1 MRRADVLRRLLYG
14 GLLGVALLCIAL
26 AAPNHPHLLAA
37 ATLGQDPAG
46 HQALEGLAL
55 VSSPHAEVDR
65 TTTCPAGAPVRRFD
79 ITALAVDITVNRYG
93 DHDPQGRM
101 YSLGSQVGSVR
112 AEEAV
117 SAAARAGK
125 GAPAVTKGLQGDAIQ
140 PLTLRVRPGECLRVN
155 LRDEIQGEP
164 ASFHLHG
171 VPWRVVS
178 TGRAATENE
187 PSAVAQPGG
196 TVSYEWAVP
205 ADEPSATHYAHS
217 HGGDQ
222 TTARKQT
229 EHGLYAGLIVE
240 PSGSTWT
247 DPRSPSTTPGWDA
260 VVHRAD
266 GSSFRE
272 FTLFYAEDGDEP
284 YQPLAR
290 NGAFVP
296 LVDDLTGAYKPAAR
310 WVNYRSEPF
319 LDRLAL
325 EQQKTGRYD
334 ESGAY
339 SSYAFGDPATPVMRS
354 YVGDPVVQRV
364 LHAGSEV
371 LHVHHVHGGSIRW
384 RRQPGLGPVDT
395 TSGLTKKPDLLPGPS
410 ERTDAQSMAPAE
422 TFDQWSECGSGGCQA
437 SVGDFLWHCH
447 VAQHYFAG
455 MWGLWRVYGTLQNGP
470 ASTDAL
476 PPLTALPDR
485 DKTTRP
491 AVRASAL
498 LGTTVRL
505 GGRPTLITPP
515 VLSSWLERVL
525 PPPGKPRGYSAGVW
539 DWVRHGQDVL
549 GEPDDRSVWPGYAS
563 RTPGVR
569 PQVLFDPVN
578 GMPAYPFLRPH
589 LGKRPPFA
597 PGHGPAPYL
606 DPPRGAGLPAP
617 GADGPASVCPI
628 GTTPMRLPVTALLT
642 PVQLAPGITDPHG
655 ELYVRNEELASYRAN
670 VRQRVPLVVRAR
682 AQRDCIDVTL
692 VSALTDDAETHGLS
706 KADLHIHFVQFDVQG
721 SDGVVAGFNAEQSV
735 RPWRTASVA
744 LAAPVAPGARVLQLQ
759 GVPLCQA
766 GESLA
771 LGPERPGGAEVVRVT
786 SVRGRT
792 VTLQTPV
799 LSSHPTGEP
808 TTAEFVRYRWYP
820 DAQTGTAY
828 FHDHVDAISS
838 WRHGLFGALVVEPP
852 DAVWTNPTTGAPI
865 DSGALADVSTRGA
878 VGVDESGSFR
888 ELVALLQ
895 DDVRVNQ
902 TAHSQGGALGE
913 RASPALGKPGA
924 PAAVVRAYVGDP
936 VVLRTLVP
944 GTNDVHTL
952 FVEGHHFRTEAWSPT
967 SPPVNALHVGIS
979 ERYDVVIP
987 AAGGDGRRAGDY
999 VFGDGRTSKLREGV
1013 WGVLQVLPRAAP
1025 GLRPL
1030 AGRVP
1035 QVAAS
1040 GPVCPRGAPLVRADV
1055 TATELTIAEQEKG
1068 AAFVPTGRLGEL
1080 SAHPERL
1087 EPLVLHVDVG
1097 DCLRLVLHNAMP
1109 SDPLQPQV
1117 SLLVGDPIA
1126 KPLAPGQRGSY
1137 DFWAAPALGEATGQ
1151 LRDVA
1156 EPLDGPSR
1164 GLYGAVVVAARGSRF
1179 RNPQGH
1185 GLPAGAP
1192 GTAVVVHPP
1201 ERPAYRDFTVFPQD
1215 SDGDLGTHAMPYRHE
1230 VLGMQA
1236 MSYRQGQQVLEA
1248 YPGDPMRMHVV
1259 AAVSEQ
1265 VQGFALDGHRW
1276 PLEPG
1281 AHGTNVVAA
1290 QAVGGRETF
1299 TIEPLGGAGGEAR
1312 LSGDFVFGDTRG
1324 PYRDAGEFGVLR
1336 VLPSHVAGLAPLSS
1350 SSRPA
1355 WALALA
1361 GLLGVLVMVSTGMAA
1376 TRRRRRW
1383 VSDAPAG

>member
-1 MRRADVLRRLLYG
+1 MRPADVTRRLLYG
-14 GLLGVALLCIAL
+14 GLLGLAPVYVAL
-26 AAPNHPHLLAA
+26 AAPHHTHVLAA
-37 ATLGQDPAG
+37 ASLGQDPSG
-46 HQALEGLAL
+46 HQALEGLGL
-55 VSSPHAEVDR
+55 VSVPHAEVDR
-65 TTTCPAGAPVRRFD
+65 TTTCPAQAPVRRYD
-79 ITALAVDITVNRYG
+79 VVALAVDITVNRYG

-101 YSLGSQVGSVR
+101 YALTGQLAAVR
-112 AEEAV
+112 AQET
-117 SAAARAGK
+117 AAARARAGR
-125 GAPAVTKGLQGDAIQ
+125 GPVPVTRGLQGDPIQ
-140 PLTLRVRPGECLRVN
+140 PLTLRVLPGECLRVN
-155 LRDEIQGEP
+155 LRDDIPGEA

-187 PSAVAQPGG
+187 PSAVAQPGS

-205 ADEPSATHYAHS
+205 ASEPSATHYAHS
-217 HGGDQ
+217 HGSNQ
-222 TTARKQT
+222 ATARKQT
-229 EHGLYAGLIVE
+229 EHGLYAAVVVE
-240 PSGSTWT
+240 PPGATWI
-247 DPRSPSTTPGWDA
+247 DPRTPGATAGWDA
-260 VVHRAD
+260 IVRRQD

-284 YQPLAR
+284 YQPLTR
-290 NGAFVP
+290 QGAFVP

-325 EQQKTGRYD
+325 EQEKTGRYD

-354 YVGDPVVQRV
+354 YLGDPVVQRV

-395 TSGLTKKPDLLPGPS
+395 SSGLTKKPALLPGPS

-455 MWGLWRVYGTLQNGP
+455 MWGLWRVYGTLQNGR

-476 PPLTALPDR
+476 PPLMPLSELAAR
-485 DKTTRP
+485 VRP
-491 AVRASAL
+491 AVPASAL
-498 LGTTVRL
+498 LGQTVRL
-505 GGRPTLITPP
+505 AGRPTRVTPA
-515 VLSSWLERVL
+515 VLTAWLQRVL
-525 PPPGKPRGYSAGVW
+525 PPPGRARGYSAGVW
-539 DWVRHGQDVL
+539 DWVRQGQDVL
-549 GEPDDRSVWPGYAS
+549 GEPEDTRVWPGYAS
-563 RTPGVR
+563 RTPGKR
-569 PQVLFDPVN
+569 PEVLFDPVN

-606 DPPRGAGLPAP
+606 DPTSGAGLPAP
-617 GADGPASVCPI
+617 GADGPASVCPA
-628 GTTPMRLPVTALLT
+628 GTTQVRLPVTAVLT

-655 ELYVRNEELASYRAN
+655 ELYVRNEALASYRAQ

-706 KADLHIHFVQFDVQG
+706 KADMHIHFVQFDVQG

-735 RPWRTASVA
+735 RPWRTATVA
-744 LAAPVAPGARVLQLQ
+744 LAAPAPAGAKVLQLQ
-759 GVPLCQA
+759 GIPLCQV
-766 GESLA
+766 GENLA
-771 LGPERPGGAEVVRVT
+771 LGPERPDGAEVVKVAAI
-786 SVRGRT
+786 RGRT
-792 VTLQTPV
+792 VTLQRPV
-799 LSSHPTGEP
+799 LSAHPAGEP
-808 TTAEFVRYRWYP
+808 TTTEFVRYRWYP

-852 DAVWTNPTTGAPI
+852 DATWTDPSSGAPLT
-865 DSGALADVSTRGA
+865 SGNLADITTRGS
-878 VGVDESGSFR
+878 VGVDEQGSFR
-888 ELVALLQ
+888 EFVALLQ

-902 TAHSQGGALGE
+902 SMHSQGGALGE
-913 RASPALGKPGA
+913 RASPSLGEPGA
-924 PAAVVRAYVGDP
+924 PATVVRAYVGDP

-952 FVEGHHFRTEAWSPT
+952 FVEGHRFRSEAWSPT
-967 SPPVNALHVGIS
+967 SPPVDALHVGIS

-1013 WGVLQVLPRAAP
+1013 WGVLRVLPRAAP

-1030 AGRVP
+1030 TGRVP
-1035 QVAAS
+1035 QVAAT
-1040 GPVCPRGAPLVRADV
+1040 GPVCPRRAPVVRADV
-1055 TATELTIAEQEKG
+1055 TATEISIPEQERG
-1068 AAFVPTGRLGEL
+1068 AAFVPTGRAEEL
-1080 SAHPERL
+1080 QAHPDRL
-1087 EPLVLHVDVG
+1087 EPLVLHVAVG
-1097 DCLRLVLHNAMP
+1097 DCLRVALHNAMP
-1109 SDPLQPQV
+1109 SDPVQIQA
-1117 SLLVGDPIA
+1117 SLLVGDPAA
-1126 KPLAPGQRGSY
+1126 KPLAPGERGSY
-1137 DFWAAPALGEATGQ
+1137 DFWASPALGEATAQ

-1156 EPLDGPSR
+1156 EPLNGPAR
-1164 GLYGAVVVAARGSRF
+1164 GIFGAVVVAARGSRF
-1179 RNPQGH
+1179 LSPQGR

-1192 GTAVVVHPP
+1192 GTAVIVHPP
-1201 ERPAYRDFTVFPQD
+1201 GQSAYRDFTVFPQD
-1215 SDGDLGTHAMPYRHE
+1215 SDGDLGTHAMPYRHQ
-1230 VLGMQA
+1230 VLGVQA
-1236 MSYRQGQQVLEA
+1236 MSYGQGHQVLEA
-1248 YPGDPMRMHVV
+1248 YQGDPLRMHVV
-1259 AAVSEQ
+1259 AVVSEQ

-1290 QAVGGRETF
+1290 QAIGGRESF
-1299 TIEPLGGAGGEAR
+1299 TIEPLGGAGGEAHLR
-1312 LSGDFVFGDTRG
+1312 GDFVYGDTRA
-1324 PYRDAGEFGVLR
+1324 PYRDAGEWGVLR
-1336 VLPSHVAGLAPLSS
+1336 VLPSPTPGLAPLSARS
-1350 SSRPA
+1350 ARVL
-1355 WALALA
+1355 LAFLVAA
-1361 GLLGVLVMVSTGMAA
+1361 GLAVLVLSYALRVMYAARRPQVSE
-1376 TRRRRRW
+1376 
-1383 VSDAPAG
+1383 AG

>member
-1 MRRADVLRRLLYG
+1 V
-14 GLLGVALLCIAL
+14 L
-26 AAPNHPHLLAA
+26 AADA
-37 ATLGQDPAG
+37 LGQDPSG
-46 HQALEGLAL
+46 HQSLEGLGL
-55 VSSPHAEVDR
+55 VSVPHAEVSG
-65 TTTCPAGAPVRRFD
+65 TTTCPAGAPVRRYD
-79 ITALAVDITVNRYG
+79 VVALAVDITVNRYG

-101 YSLGSQVGSVR
+101 YALADHVAAVR
-112 AEEAV
+112 AQE
-117 SAAARAGK
+117 AAAATARVGR
-125 GAPAVTKGLQGDAIQ
+125 GPVPVTNGLQGDAIQ
-140 PLTLRVRPGECLRVN
+140 PLTLRVLPGECLRVN
-155 LRDEIQGEP
+155 LRDDIPGEP

-178 TGRAATENE
+178 TGRAATETE
-187 PSAVAQPGG
+187 PTAVAQPGS
-196 TVSYEWAVP
+196 TVSYEWSVP
-205 ADEPSATHYAHS
+205 AGEPSATHYAHS
-217 HGGDQ
+217 HGSDQ
-222 TTARKQT
+222 TAARKQT
-229 EHGLYAGLIVE
+229 EHGLYAGLVVE
-240 PSGSTWT
+240 PPGSSWT
-247 DPRSPSTTPGWDA
+247 DPRSARAAPGWDA
-260 VVHRAD
+260 IVRRRD

-284 YQPLAR
+284 YQLLTR
-290 NGAFVP
+290 DGAFVD

-325 EQQKTGRYD
+325 EQEQTGRYD

-354 YVGDPVVQRV
+354 YLGDPVVQRV

-395 TSGLTKKPDLLPGPS
+395 TSGLTKKPALLPGPS

-470 ASTDAL
+470 ASTDAF
-476 PPLTALPDR
+476 PPLVSLPDR
-485 DKTTRP
+485 AGAVRP

-498 LGTTVRL
+498 LGTTARL
-505 GGRPTLITPP
+505 AGRPTRMTPSI
-515 VLSSWLERVL
+515 LSLWLQRVL
-525 PPPGKPRGYSAGVW
+525 PPPGRPQGYSAGLW

-549 GEPDDRSVWPGYAS
+549 GEPEDTRVWPGYAS
-563 RTPGVR
+563 RTPGRR

-589 LGKRPPFA
+589 LGRRPPFA

-606 DPPRGAGLPAP
+606 DPTSGAGLPAP
-617 GADGPASVCPI
+617 GADGPASVCPA
-628 GTTPMRLPVTALLT
+628 GTTLVPLPVTALLT
-642 PVQLAPGITDPHG
+642 PVQLAAAITDPHG

-670 VRQRVPLVVRAR
+670 VRQRAPLVVRAR
-682 AQRDCIDVTL
+682 AQRECLDVTL

-706 KADLHIHFVQFDVQG
+706 KADMHIHFVQFDVQG

-744 LAAPVAPGARVLQLQ
+744 LATSAPAGARVLELQ
-759 GVPLCQA
+759 GIPKCQA
-766 GESLA
+766 GETLA
-771 LGPERPGGAEVVRVT
+771 LGPERPGGAEVVKVT

-792 VTLQTPV
+792 ITLQAPV
-799 LSSHPTGEP
+799 QASHPAGEP
-808 TTAEFVRYRWYP
+808 TTTEFVRYRWYP

-852 DAVWTNPTTGAPI
+852 DATWTDPTNGAPLP
-865 DSGALADVSTRGA
+865 SGNLADVTTRGS

-902 TAHSQGGALGE
+902 SRHSQGGALGE
-913 RASPALGKPGA
+913 RASPPLGTSGA
-924 PAAVVRAYVGDP
+924 PAALVRAYVGDP

-952 FVEGHHFRTEAWSPT
+952 FVEGHRFRTEAWSPT
-967 SPPVNALHVGIS
+967 SPPVDALHVGIS

-1013 WGVLQVLPRAAP
+1013 WGLLRVLPRASP

-1030 AGRVP
+1030 TGRVP
-1035 QVAAS
+1035 QTAAS
-1040 GPVCPRGAPLVRADV
+1040 GSVCPRGAPVVRAVV
-1055 TATELTIAEQEKG
+1055 TATELTTPHQDKG
-1068 AAFVPTGRLGEL
+1068 AAFVPTARLAEL
-1080 SAHPERL
+1080 LAHPERL
-1087 EPLVLHVDVG
+1087 EPLVLHIAVG
-1097 DCLRLVLHNAMP
+1097 DCLQIVLHNAMP
-1109 SDPLQPQV
+1109 SDAVQPQV
-1117 SLLVGDPIA
+1117 SLLVGDPAA
-1126 KPLAPGQRGSY
+1126 KPLTPGQRGSY
-1137 DFWAAPALGEATGQ
+1137 EFWASPALGEATAQ
-1151 LRDVA
+1151 LRDRA
-1156 EPLDGPSR
+1156 EPLDGPAR
-1164 GLYGAVVVAARGSRF
+1164 GLYGAVVVAARGSHF
-1179 RNPQGH
+1179 RNPRGR

-1192 GTAVVVHPP
+1192 GTAVVVRPP
-1201 ERPAYRDFTVFPQD
+1201 GHPAYRDFTVFPHD
-1215 SDGDLGTHAMPYRHE
+1215 SDGDLGTHAMPYRHQ
-1230 VLGMQA
+1230 VLGVQA

-1248 YPGDPMRMHVV
+1248 YPSDPVRMHVV

-1290 QAVGGRETF
+1290 EAIGGRESF
-1299 TIEPLGGAGGEAR
+1299 TIEPLGGAGGEQH
-1312 LSGDFVFGDTRG
+1312 LPGDFLFGDTRA
-1324 PYRDAGEFGVLR
+1324 PYRDAGEWGVLR
-1336 VLPSHVAGLAPLSS
+1336 VLPSRAPDLASLSGDS
-1350 SSRPA
+1350 HR
-1355 WALALA
+1355 ALFA
-1361 GLLGVLVMVSTGMAA
+1361 LLGSAVIGALVLVHAGRS
-1376 TRRRRRW
+1376 RRRRLVGRR
-1383 VSDAPAG
+1383 VERSRAAA